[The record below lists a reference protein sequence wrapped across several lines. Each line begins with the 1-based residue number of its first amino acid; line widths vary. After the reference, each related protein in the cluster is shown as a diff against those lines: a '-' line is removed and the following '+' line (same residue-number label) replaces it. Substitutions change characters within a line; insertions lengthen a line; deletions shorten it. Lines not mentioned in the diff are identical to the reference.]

1 MDVLLVDIFNYSV
14 QDSLV
19 VGCRDNY
26 LYCYQI
32 CYKEVVNEESI
43 TQDPLNTEITTYPC

>member
-1 MDVLLVDIFNYSV
+1 MDVFLVDIFNYSV

-19 VGCRDNY
+19 VGCRDNF

-32 CYKEVVNEESI
+32 CHKEVVNEESI
-43 TQDPLNTEITTYPC
+43 TQDPLNSEITTYPC